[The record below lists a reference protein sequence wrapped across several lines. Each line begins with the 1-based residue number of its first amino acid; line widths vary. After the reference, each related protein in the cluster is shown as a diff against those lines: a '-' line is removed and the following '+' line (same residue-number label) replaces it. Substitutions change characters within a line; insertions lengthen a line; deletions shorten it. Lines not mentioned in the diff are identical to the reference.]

1 LETAEI
7 AIRAA
12 LTGHLVLSTLHTN
25 DTVSTVMRLV
35 DIGVPNFLVSSS
47 VSGVLAQRLV
57 RRICPKCKIE
67 VEPPN
72 IRINSEL
79 PPIEHFYRGK
89 GCSHCYYTGY
99 YGQIGIFEFL
109 KVNTKM
115 RRLIAKNAYEDEL
128 WEAARESGMRTLFEG
143 AWDKV
148 REGVT
153 TLEEVMA
160 KVPEQYIEKVE
171 RPNNSKENGV
181 PVNPQEKDPYSW
193 H

>member
-1 LETAEI
+1 
-7 AIRAA
+7 
-12 LTGHLVLSTLHTN
+12 
-25 DTVSTVMRLV
+25 
-35 DIGVPNFLVSSS
+35 
-47 VSGVLAQRLV
+47 
-57 RRICPKCKIE
+57 

-109 KVNTKM
+109 KVNTRM

-153 TLEEVMA
+153 TLEEVTA